1 MKLIL
6 RWFGPGDPVS
16 LAHIR
21 QIPGVTGAAT
31 AVRPATPAGIIAQEN
46 IDAAR
51 QTIEQHG
58 LAYEVVESLDVSE
71 DIKLGLPARD
81 AHIANYQQNIRH
93 YARAGL
99 KVIVYNFR
107 PMFRWAR
114 TDTEHPL
121 PDGSFVSA
129 YYRADEGVL
138 DPFRNDVTTSPWHRD
153 NSRFCYENMLTSDLK
168 LDGYYT
174 AESRKLLGELLARYQ
189 ALGKEG
195 IWQNLTHFLRAVI
208 PVAEECN
215 VKLAI
220 HPDDPPWD
228 LFGVVPRL
236 MTGEA
241 AIDRLLGIV
250 DSPANCLTLCTG
262 TYGARPDNDVV
273 RFAAKYTALGKVPF
287 VHLRNVKI
295 VGENAM
301 EECAHYSRCGSLDM
315 VALTRALYDNGFDG
329 YIRPDHGRRIWNE
342 RGSAGNGLYDRA
354 LGTQYILGMWDT
366 LSTLAPR

>member
-1 MKLIL
+1 MKMIL
-6 RWFGPGDPVS
+6 RWFGAQDPVS

-21 QIPGVTGAAT
+21 QIPGVSGAAT
-31 AVRPATPAGIIAQEN
+31 AARADTHGGVIALEN
-46 IDAAR
+46 ILAAR
-51 QTIEQHG
+51 QAIEAHG
-58 LAYEVVESLDVSE
+58 LTFEVVESLDVSE

-93 YARAGL
+93 YAQAGL

-138 DPFRNDVTTSPWHRD
+138 DPFRNDVTTSPWHRA
-153 NSRFCYENMLTSDLK
+153 NSRFNYENMLTSDLK

-174 AESRKLLGELLARYQ
+174 AASRQTLGELLAQYQ
-189 ALGKEG
+189 ALGREG
-195 IWQNLTHFLRAVI
+195 LWQNLAYFLRAVV

-236 MTGEA
+236 MTDEA
-241 AIDRLLGIV
+241 AIDRLLGII

-273 RFAAKYTALGKVPF
+273 RFAAKYTAQGKVPF

-301 EECAHYSRCGSLDM
+301 EECAHYSRCGLLDM
-315 VALTRALYDNGFDG
+315 VALTRALVDNGFDG
-329 YIRPDHGRRIWNE
+329 YIRPDHGRRIWGE
-342 RGSAGNGLYDRA
+342 QGKAGNGLYDRA
-354 LGTQYILGMWDT
+354 LGAQYILGMWEAV
-366 LSTLAPR
+366 SGMSPR